1 MLQLTSDGQ
10 LELQQQLSIPGL
22 ALPTALQVQSK
33 LSICSQPPSCLA
45 HMVPAIQICFKCH

>member
-22 ALPTALQVQSK
+22 ALPTALQVQS
-33 LSICSQPPSCLA
+33 IPSFCCQSPSFLA
-45 HMVPAIQICFKCH
+45 HMVPAIQICF